1 MIKIIGTLF
10 LMIDCM
16 AFSLSYLLKSF
27 IIVYHQLVA
36 FFSSNFIPFL
46 LTITSNRVRILGF
59 LSITLN
65 FKVRHKFSMGL
76 RSRIWDDHS
85 QTLLLLSSS
94 YFLVRLAECFGSL
107 PCMEHKRQPSDS
119 SLAESF
125 RFSFRI

>member
-16 AFSLSYLLKSF
+16 AFSLRYLLKSF

-36 FFSSNFIPFL
+36 FFSRNFIPFL

-76 RSRIWDDHS
+76 RSGIWDDHS
-85 QTLLLLSSS
+85 KTLLLLSSS
-94 YFLVRLAECFGSL
+94 YFLVRLAKCFGSL
-107 PCMEHKRQPSDS
+107 PCMKHQRQPSDS